1 MRAVSRLE
9 VEPLQICVIGFG
21 NLGQSQA
28 GHLASLGHSVRL
40 YNRSAERLAGLGE
53 KLELALT
60 GAASLRADLEL
71 ATTDLA
77 AALEDV
83 PLIFVDVPAPAH
95 EDLARQLAPLLKD
108 RKGGPEPLIVL
119 HPGGTLGAVHFGRLL
134 AALGVD
140 PLPPICE
147 LQTALYTARASGPG
161 SIALLAIKQSVAMA
175 MFPGQHPSIAAP
187 LCALY
192 PQIALRESTLETGLS
207 NVQAFFHPAL
217 CVFNLA
223 RIEGGQA
230 FRIYREGLSPAAG
243 VFLARAD
250 EERLA
255 IARAFGVVVPTAVQW
270 FEQSYGITGA
280 TPFEAAQRVPAY
292 EQLQGPR
299 SLDTRLLWEDV
310 PTGLVPV
317 TSLARAAGVKTP
329 ALDGLLSM
337 VAAAC
342 GPAILAR
349 GWTLERLGLAGLS
362 LAELKRALG

>member
-1 MRAVSRLE
+1 MPAVPRAE
-9 VEPLQICVIGFG
+9 VQPLQICVIGFG

-53 KLELALT
+53 RLELLLT
-60 GAASLRADLEL
+60 GAASGRADLEL

-77 AALEDV
+77 AAFEDA
-83 PLIFVDVPAPAH
+83 PLVFVDVPASAH
-95 EDLARQLAPLLKD
+95 EDLARQLAPLLRG
-108 RKGGPEPLIVL
+108 RKEPSEPLIVL
-119 HPGGTLGAVHFGRLL
+119 HPGGTLGAVHFGGLL
-134 AALGVD
+134 RSLGVD

-161 SIALLAIKQSVAMA
+161 SIALLAIKQHVSMA
-175 MFPGQHPSIAAP
+175 TFPSQDHSHAGP
-187 LCALY
+187 LQALY
-192 PQIALRESTLETGLS
+192 PQLVLRESTLQTGLS

-223 RIEGGQA
+223 RIEGGQP
-230 FRIYREGLSPAAG
+230 FRLYREGLTPAAG
-243 VFLARAD
+243 TFLARAD

-255 IARAFGVVVPTAVQW
+255 IARAFGVAVPTAVQW
-270 FEQSYGITGA
+270 FEQSYGITGPDA
-280 TPFEAAQRVPAY
+280 FEAAQRVPAY

-310 PTGLVPV
+310 PTGLVPM

-329 ALDGLLSM
+329 ALDGLLAM
-337 VAAAC
+337 VTAAC
-342 GPAILAR
+342 GPGLVAH
-349 GWTLERLGLAGLS
+349 GWTLERLGLAGLG
-362 LAELKRALG
+362 LAGLKQAL